1 MHRRIGYGLDINAVK
16 CKLQK
21 ESLKFLAPARLH
33 EYDLLAFAPFHG
45 HHGFR
50 TRRSRPFVPF
60 ARVFR
65 AVRDIHILRVA
76 VEAPFDLAVLIE
88 NSIAGRLETV
98 RPVIPFVIHIDGW
111 RRVIENGRPKES
123 APAFARTE
131 GL

>member
-16 CKLQK
+16 CKLKK

-50 TRRSRPFVPF
+50 TRRPRSFVPF

-65 AVRDIHILRVA
+65 AVRDIHVLRVT

-88 NSIAGRLETV
+88 HGIAGRLETV
-98 RPVIPFVIHIDGW
+98 RPVVPFVIHIDGW
-111 RRVIENGRPKES
+111 RRVIENRRPKES
-123 APAFARTE
+123 APTLARAE